1 MIISHVIDDYLFRT
15 LCDKA
20 VGDERDRDS
29 HGSSKNLM
37 AGGGGGMG
45 GGGPVVA
52 GSSGDAATEG
62 AFRLPL
68 GGNLYL
74 LSFSVKFGEGEREG

>member
-1 MIISHVIDDYLFRT
+1 MIRQ
-15 LCDKA
+15 

-37 AGGGGGMG
+37 AGGG
-45 GGGPVVA
+45 VVWVEVDLLSLGA
-52 GSSGDAATEG
+52 LVMQQLEG

-74 LSFSVKFGEGEREG
+74 LSFSFKFGEGERR